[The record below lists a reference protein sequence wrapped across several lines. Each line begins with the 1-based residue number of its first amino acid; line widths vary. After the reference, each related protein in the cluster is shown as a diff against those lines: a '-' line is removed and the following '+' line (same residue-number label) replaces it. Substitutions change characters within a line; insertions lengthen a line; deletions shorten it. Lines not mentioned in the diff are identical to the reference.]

1 MIKLVLVA
9 ASVLPSVFGHAVI
22 TAVTGANGVTTSGFG
37 VTTDE
42 SVPRNGTTEQPF
54 QLDTP
59 VLKNLVDDPCGATLL
74 GGSIG
79 MTSSLATA
87 LTQGGGN
94 LPSLAAD
101 NTISFTLHQ
110 VNADGGGPFSAMVNT
125 DATGQNWTSALITQQ
140 PPGANGL
147 LSGGPVD
154 SQVTAQLPAGTT
166 CTGTSADGSVSNICL
181 IRISNGGTGGEAA
194 SVASFANGAGPF
206 GGCFAV
212 TTSSDATAAST
223 SVAASTATTTTTK
236 TNKNNKNK
244 NKNRSLELIG
254 RLAPALMRRQSE
266 LDELVAQHRAL
277 EEDIK
282 LKVRELAERQL
293 LTVAM
298 MDEIATAVGTADDI
312 PVDALAGQIDES
324 ANGGNSSTTS
334 NSTTSNAKL
343 SLQDAVN
350 LKAALRT
357 QVEGVLAAF
366 AANQNAS
373 LATAGSDF
381 NFTGNLTTET
391 VAQANSDADAAQ
403 AAGTT
408 SINAGNAGVGEVQT
422 AVKNSLLGE
431 VSTVQSITNGATLLG
446 ASPTTAAT
454 VATTTAAAAATTT
467 AVDSS
472 TATAA
477 AAAATSATTT
487 STKNNK
493 NNKNNT
499 NNAAANKDDKSARAL
514 NKRMLLS
521 RMMALSDDGDME

>member
-1 MIKLVLVA
+1 MIKSLFVVA
-9 ASVLPSVFGHAVI
+9 SILRFAYGHAVI
-22 TAVTGANGVTTSGFG
+22 TAVTGDNGVTTSGFG
-37 VTTDE
+37 VTTDG

-154 SQVTAQLPAGTT
+154 SQVTAALPTGTT

-194 SVASFANGAGPF
+194 SLASFSNGAGPF

-212 TTSSDATAAST
+212 TTSSTTTSAATTASAAAAATTAA
-223 SVAASTATTTTTK
+223 TTTK
-236 TNKNNKNK
+236 TTKKNKNN
-244 NKNRSLELIG
+244 NRSLELIG
-254 RLAPALMRRQSE
+254 RLAPGLVRRQSE

-312 PVDALAGQIDES
+312 PVDAFAGQIDDGTM
-324 ANGGNSSTTS
+324 GGNSSTSS
-334 NSTTSNAKL
+334 NTKL

-373 LATAGSDF
+373 LATAGSSF

-391 VAQANSDADAAQ
+391 VAQANSDANAAQ

-422 AVKNSLLGE
+422 AVENSLLGQ

-446 ASPTTAAT
+446 ASPTTAAA
-454 VATTTAAAAATTT
+454 VATTTAAAAASTTT
-467 AVDSS
+467 ADSLTSAAASTS
-472 TATAA
+472 TAT
-477 AAAATSATTT
+477 TSDKK
-487 STKNNK
+487 SKNNK
-493 NNKNNT
+493 AST
-499 NNAAANKDDKSARAL
+499 NNATVNKDDKSARAL
-514 NKRMLLS
+514 NKRLLLS
-521 RMMALSDDGDME
+521 RMMASFEDLE

>member
-1 MIKLVLVA
+1 MIKSVLVA
-9 ASVLPSVFGHAVI
+9 TSMLTFAYGHAVI
-22 TAVTGANGVTTSGFG
+22 TAVAGDNGVSTSGFG
-37 VTTDE
+37 VTTDG

-87 LTQGGGN
+87 ITQGGGN

-101 NTISFTLHQ
+101 NSISFTLHQ

-125 DATGQNWTSALITQQ
+125 DATGQTWTSALITQQ

-154 SQVTAQLPAGTT
+154 SQVTAALPAGTT
-166 CTGTSADGSVSNICL
+166 CTGTSADGSISNICL
-181 IRISNGGTGGEAA
+181 IRISNGGTGNEAA
-194 SVASFANGAGPF
+194 SLASFANGAGPF

-212 TTSSDATAAST
+212 TTSSSTTASSATTASASAAAATTAA
-223 SVAASTATTTTTK
+223 ATTTK
-236 TNKNNKNK
+236 TTKKNK
-244 NKNRSLELIG
+244 NNRSLELIG
-254 RLAPALMRRQSE
+254 RLAPGLMRRQSE
-266 LDELVAQHRAL
+266 LDALVAQNRAL
-277 EEDIK
+277 EEDIQ
-282 LKVRELAERQL
+282 LKVRELEERQL

-312 PVDALAGQIDES
+312 PVDAFAGQTDEG
-324 ANGGNSSTTS
+324 ANGGNSSTS
-334 NSTTSNAKL
+334 STAKL

-373 LATAGSDF
+373 LLTAGSDF

-431 VSTVQSITNGATLLG
+431 VSTVQSVTNGATLLG
-446 ASPTTAAT
+446 ASPTTAAA

-467 AVDSS
+467 AAASVSS
-472 TATAA
+472 AA
-477 AAAATSATTT
+477 AAAVTSTTT
-487 STKNNK
+487 NKKSKNNK
-493 NNKNNT
+493 AST
-499 NNAAANKDDKSARAL
+499 NNAASNKDDKSARAL
-514 NKRMLLS
+514 NKRLLRS
-521 RMMALSDDGDME
+521 RVRAVFDDAE

>member
-1 MIKLVLVA
+1 MIKSVLVA
-9 ASVLPSVFGHAVI
+9 TSMLTFAYGHAVI
-22 TAVTGANGVTTSGFG
+22 TAVAGDNGVTTSGFG
-37 VTTDE
+37 VTTDG
-42 SVPRNGTTEQPF
+42 SIPRNGTTEQPF

-87 LTQGGGN
+87 ITQGGGN

-101 NTISFTLHQ
+101 NSISFTLHQ

-125 DATGQNWTSALITQQ
+125 DATGQTWTSALITQQ

-154 SQVTAQLPAGTT
+154 SQVTAALPAGTT
-166 CTGTSADGSVSNICL
+166 CTGTSADGSISNICL
-181 IRISNGGTGGEAA
+181 IRISNGGTGNEAA
-194 SVASFANGAGPF
+194 SLASFANGAGPF

-212 TTSSDATAAST
+212 TTSSTNVSAAATTTSASAAAVAATTAA
-223 SVAASTATTTTTK
+223 ATTTK
-236 TNKNNKNK
+236 TTKKNK
-244 NKNRSLELIG
+244 NNRSLELIG
-254 RLAPALMRRQSE
+254 RLAPGLMRRKSE
-266 LDELVAQHRAL
+266 LDALVAQNRAL
-277 EEDIK
+277 EEDIQ
-282 LKVRELAERQL
+282 LKVRELEERQL

-312 PVDALAGQIDES
+312 PVDAFAGQIDEA
-324 ANGGNSSTTS
+324 ANGGNSSTS
-334 NSTTSNAKL
+334 STAKL

-373 LATAGSDF
+373 LLTAGSNF

-422 AVKNSLLGE
+422 AIKNSLLGE
-431 VSTVQSITNGATLLG
+431 G
-446 ASPTTAAT
+446 ASPTTAAA

-467 AVDSS
+467 AAASVSS
-472 TATAA
+472 AA
-477 AAAATSATTT
+477 AAAVTSTTT
-487 STKNNK
+487 NKKSKNNK
-493 NNKNNT
+493 AST
-499 NNAAANKDDKSARAL
+499 NNAASNKDDKSARAL
-514 NKRMLLS
+514 NKRLLRS
-521 RMMALSDDGDME
+521 RVRAVFDDVE

>member
-1 MIKLVLVA
+1 MIKSLFVL
-9 ASVLPSVFGHAVI
+9 ASILRFAYGHAVI
-22 TAVTGANGVTTSGFG
+22 TAVTGDNGVTTSGFG
-37 VTTDE
+37 VTTDG

-154 SQVTAQLPAGTT
+154 SQVTAALPTGTT

-194 SVASFANGAGPF
+194 SLASFSNGAGPF

-212 TTSSDATAAST
+212 TTSSTTTSAATTASAAAAATTAA
-223 SVAASTATTTTTK
+223 TTTK
-236 TNKNNKNK
+236 TTKKNKNN
-244 NKNRSLELIG
+244 NRSLELIG
-254 RLAPALMRRQSE
+254 RLAPGLVRRQSE

-312 PVDALAGQIDES
+312 PVDAFAGQIDD
-324 ANGGNSSTTS
+324 
-334 NSTTSNAKL
+334 
-343 SLQDAVN
+343 DAVN

-373 LATAGSDF
+373 LATAGSSF

-391 VAQANSDADAAQ
+391 VAQANSDANAAQ

-422 AVKNSLLGE
+422 AVENSLLGQ

-446 ASPTTAAT
+446 ASPTTAAA
-454 VATTTAAAAATTT
+454 VATTTAAAAASTTT
-467 AVDSS
+467 ADSLTSAAASTS
-472 TATAA
+472 TAT
-477 AAAATSATTT
+477 TSDKK
-487 STKNNK
+487 SKNNK
-493 NNKNNT
+493 AST
-499 NNAAANKDDKSARAL
+499 NNATANKDDKSARAL
-514 NKRMLLS
+514 NKRLLLS
-521 RMMALSDDGDME
+521 RMASFEGGDLE